1 MNKRKAIISTLLTIL
16 LVGVTAWAFGF
27 FTRTDPAIAKLQEIG
42 NQMQDKSLSD
52 AQRNQLRDDFRQN
65 MRSMTDDQRRA
76 FFDANRGQWTGRMQ
90 QRMDEYFAMSK
101 ADQQKRLD
109 DIINRAVAARNSS
122 QQGNGQAANRGNRG
136 GNRGGRNMTDAQRE
150 QRSKERLDRTSPK
163 MRAQVAE
170 FRKQLDT
177 RAQQRGIQLGDQR
190 GGGFGGFGGFPRG
203 A

>member
-1 MNKRKAIISTLLTIL
+1 MNKRRWIIAACGLILTAT
-16 LVGVTAWAFGF
+16 GAWSFGLF
-27 FTRTDPAIAKLQEIG
+27 GGTDPAIAKLQEIG
-42 NQMQDKSLSD
+42 DQMQDKNLSD

-76 FFDANRGQWTGRMQ
+76 FFDANRDQWTGRIQ

-109 DIINRAVAARNSS
+109 EILNRMAQGRNSA
-122 QQGNGQAANRGNRG
+122 QQNTNG
-136 GNRGGRNMTDAQRE
+136 GNRSANNTRGGGRNMSDAQRE

-163 MRAQVAE
+163 MRAQFAE
-170 FRKQLDT
+170 FRKQLEN
-177 RAQQRGIQLGDQR
+177 RAQQRGVPKGDQR
-190 GGGFGGFGGFPRG
+190 WGGFGYRSG

>member
-1 MNKRKAIISTLLTIL
+1 MNKRKAVISTVLTIM
-16 LVGVTAWAFGF
+16 LVGLAAWAFGC

-42 NQMQDKSLSD
+42 NQMQDKNLSD
-52 AQRNQLRDDFRQN
+52 AERNQLRDDFRQN

-76 FFDANRGQWTGRMQ
+76 FFDSNRDQWTGRIQ

-109 DIINRAVAARNSS
+109 EILNRMVQGRNSA
-122 QQGNGQAANRGNRG
+122 QQNTNG
-136 GNRGGRNMTDAQRE
+136 GNRSANNNRGGGRNMSDAQRE

-163 MRAQVAE
+163 MRAQFAE
-170 FRKQLDT
+170 FRKQLDN
-177 RAQQRGIQLGDQR
+177 RAQQRGVQVGDQHW
-190 GGGFGGFGGFPRG
+190 GGFGRSPSG

>member
-1 MNKRKAIISTLLTIL
+1 MNKRKAIISTVLTIM
-16 LVGVTAWAFGF
+16 LVGLAAWAFGF

-42 NQMQDKSLSD
+42 DQMQDKNLSD

-76 FFDANRGQWTGRMQ
+76 FFDSNRDQWTGRIQ

-109 DIINRAVAARNSS
+109 EILNRMVQGRNSA
-122 QQGNGQAANRGNRG
+122 QQNTNSGNRNANNNRGSS
-136 GNRGGRNMTDAQRE
+136 RNMSDAQRE

-163 MRAQVAE
+163 MRAQFAE
-170 FRKQLDT
+170 FRKQLEN
-177 RAQQRGIQLGDQR
+177 RAQQRGVQMGDQR
-190 GGGFGGFGGFPRG
+190 WGGFGGYRSG

>member
-1 MNKRKAIISTLLTIL
+1 MMNKRKWIVAGFGLILTAI
-16 LVGVTAWAFGF
+16 GAWSFGLF
-27 FTRTDPAIAKLQEIG
+27 GGTDPAVAKLREIG
-42 NQMQDKSLSD
+42 DQMQDKNLSD

-76 FFDANRGQWTGRMQ
+76 FFDANRDQWTGRIQ

-109 DIINRAVAARNSS
+109 EILNRIVQGRNAA
-122 QQGNGQAANRGNRG
+122 QQNG
-136 GNRGGRNMTDAQRE
+136 GNRSANNNRGGGRNMSDAQRE

-163 MRAQVAE
+163 MRAQFAE
-170 FRKQLDT
+170 FRKQLEN
-177 RAQQRGIQLGDQR
+177 RAQQRGVQMGDQR
-190 GGGFGGFGGFPRG
+190 WGGFGRSASG